1 MQPAE
6 RRRAMSADEAS
17 GSTSV
22 AARRSRAVDPVWRGT
37 AVAGVALLGGLSLA
51 LAAPSHAVPA
61 VAASLLGVA
70 VGVFVLGPRAAT
82 AVFRHPVLVAVAA
95 IALLVALRIVGLDNR
110 VVSSVPGL
118 QAVSSLWGAGRGPV
132 WTLMLMALAATGGL
146 VLIADALRVRLG
158 LARARPAPWQQ
169 LTGAPSSGLG
179 IPWRAVAGVAL
190 IGWVAFLGVGLAGP
204 YVGGNGVLQ
213 VVVMV
218 LVVGGAAVA
227 IGTPILIASLARID
241 RDQAGDARE
250 DERQRFAAHLH
261 DSVLQTLALVQRQ
274 ADDPAAV
281 VRLARRQEHALRAWM
296 AGEAELTSATL
307 GAALR
312 EVVAAVED
320 EHGATFEVSIIG
332 ERPLDAAGEAL
343 AAAAREALRNACVHA
358 PGAAVFVFAELSGE
372 HAEVFVR
379 DDGPGFDPQA
389 TPAERRGIRDA
400 LVGRMAAVGGS
411 ATIDAAPG
419 EGTEVALRIGARR

>member
-1 MQPAE
+1 
-6 RRRAMSADEAS
+6 MSTSEPV
-17 GSTSV
+17 GSTST
-22 AARRSRAVDPVWRGT
+22 AAEGRPRALDPVWRGT
-37 AVAGVALLGGLSLA
+37 AVAGIALLGGLSLA
-51 LAAPSHAVPA
+51 LIAPSHAVPA
-61 VAASLLGVA
+61 VAVSLLGVA
-70 VGVFVLGPRAAT
+70 AAIVVLGRRAAA
-82 AVFRHPVLVAVAA
+82 AVFRHPALVAVAA
-95 IALLVALRIVGLDNR
+95 IALFVALRVVGLDNR

-132 WTLMLMALAATGGL
+132 WTLALMALAATGGL
-146 VLIADALRVRLG
+146 VLIADALRIRLG
-158 LARARPAPWQQ
+158 LARARPVPWQQ
-169 LTGAPSSGLG
+169 LTDAPTGARGAG
-179 IPWRAVAGVAL
+179 IPWRAMAGVAL

-204 YVGGNGVLQ
+204 YVSGDGALRVTVTL
-213 VVVMV
+213 
-218 LVVGGAAVA
+218 LVAVGAALA
-227 IGTPILIASLARID
+227 IATPILIASLARID
-241 RDQAGDARE
+241 RDKAGRARE

-320 EHGATFEVSIIG
+320 EHGASFDVSVIG
-332 ERPLDAAGEAL
+332 ERPLDATGEAL
-343 AAAAREALRNACVHA
+343 VAAAREALRNACVHA
-358 PGAAVFVFAELSGE
+358 PGAAVFVFAELSNDR
-372 HAEVFVR
+372 AEVFVR
-379 DDGPGFDPQA
+379 DDGPGFDLEA
-389 TPAERRGIRDA
+389 VPAERRGIRDA

-411 ATIDAAPG
+411 ATVDAAPG

>member
-1 MQPAE
+1 MTAGEPSQA
-6 RRRAMSADEAS
+6 
-17 GSTSV
+17 TSV
-22 AARRSRAVDPVWRGT
+22 AAPRSRAADPAWRGT

-51 LAAPSHAVPA
+51 LATPSHAVPA
-61 VAASLLGVA
+61 VVASLIGVA
-70 VGVFVLGPRAAT
+70 AALVVLGRRAAT
-82 AVFRHPVLVAVAA
+82 AVFRHPALVAVAA

-110 VVSSVPGL
+110 VVSTVPGL
-118 QAVSSLWGAGRGPV
+118 QAISSLWGDGRGAV
-132 WTLMLMALAATGGL
+132 WTLALMALAATGGL

-158 LARARPAPWQQ
+158 LARARPPWQQ
-169 LTGAPSSGLG
+169 LTDGPASRPG
-179 IPWRAVAGVAL
+179 IPWRAAAGVAL
-190 IGWVAFLGVGLAGP
+190 IGWVAFLGVGLAGTF
-204 YVGGNGVLQ
+204 VRGDGALE
-213 VVVMV
+213 
-218 LVVGGAAVA
+218 LVVTLLVVAGAVVA
-227 IGTPILIASLARID
+227 IGAPILIASLARID
-241 RDQAGDARE
+241 RDQAGRARE

-320 EHGATFEVSIIG
+320 EHGSTFEVSIIG
-332 ERPLDAAGEAL
+332 DRPLDATGEAL
-343 AAAAREALRNACVHA
+343 AAAAREALRNACTHA
-358 PGAAVFVFAELSGE
+358 PGAAVFVFAELSSE
-372 HAEVFVR
+372 RAEVFVR
-379 DDGPGFDPQA
+379 DDGPGFRLEAVPV
-389 TPAERRGIRDA
+389 ERRGIRDA

-411 ATIDAAPG
+411 ATIDAMPG

>member
-1 MQPAE
+1 
-6 RRRAMSADEAS
+6 MSAAEPS
-17 GSTSV
+17 GSAT
-22 AARRSRAVDPVWRGT
+22 AGARRSRAADPVWRGT
-37 AVAGVALLGGLSLA
+37 AIAGIALLGGLSLA
-51 LAAPSHAVPA
+51 LAAPSHALPA

-70 VGVFVLGPRAAT
+70 AGVVVLGRRAAT
-82 AVFRHPVLVAVAA
+82 AAFRHPVLVAVAA
-95 IALLVALRIVGLDNR
+95 IALLAALRIVGLDNR
-110 VVSSVPGL
+110 VVSNVP
-118 QAVSSLWGAGRGPV
+118 GPV
-132 WTLMLMALAATGGL
+132 WTLTLMALAATGGL
-146 VLIADALRVRLG
+146 VLIADALRIRLG

-169 LTGAPSSGLG
+169 LTDAPSRGLG

-204 YVGGNGVLQ
+204 YVRGNGVLQ
-213 VVVMV
+213 VAVTL
-218 LVVGGAAVA
+218 LVVGGAVVA

-241 RDQAGDARE
+241 RDQAGRARE

-296 AGEAELTSATL
+296 AGEAELTSETL

-332 ERPLDAAGEAL
+332 ERSLDVTGEAL

-358 PGAAVFVFAELSGE
+358 PGAAVFVFAELSNE
-372 HAEVFVR
+372 QAEVFVR
-379 DDGPGFDPQA
+379 DDGAGFDPEA
-389 TPAERRGIRDA
+389 VPAERRGIRDA

-411 ATIDAAPG
+411 ATIDAVPG
-419 EGTEVALRIGARR
+419 EGTEVALRIGGARR

>member
-1 MQPAE
+1 
-6 RRRAMSADEAS
+6 MSAVEPS
-17 GSTSV
+17 GSAT
-22 AARRSRAVDPVWRGT
+22 APARRSRAGDPVWRAT
-37 AVAGVALLGGLSLA
+37 AIAGIALLGGLSLA
-51 LAAPSHAVPA
+51 LAAPSHALPA

-70 VGVFVLGPRAAT
+70 AGIVVLGRPAAT
-82 AVFRHPVLVAVAA
+82 ATFRHPVLVAVAA

-132 WTLMLMALAATGGL
+132 WTLALMALAATGGL
-146 VLIADALRVRLG
+146 VLIADALRIRLG
-158 LARARPAPWQQ
+158 LAQARQAPWQQ
-169 LTGAPSSGLG
+169 LTDGPSESPG

-213 VVVMV
+213 VVVTV
-218 LVVGGAAVA
+218 LVVGGAVVA
-227 IGTPILIASLARID
+227 IGTPILIGSLARID
-241 RDQAGDARE
+241 RDQAGRARE

-296 AGEAELTSATL
+296 AGEAELTSDTL

-332 ERPLDAAGEAL
+332 ERPLDATGEAL
-343 AAAAREALRNACVHA
+343 AAAAREALRNACAHA
-358 PGAAVFVFAELSGE
+358 LGAAVFVFAELSSE
-372 HAEVFVR
+372 QAEVFVR
-379 DDGPGFDPQA
+379 DDGPGFDPEA
-389 TPAERRGIRDA
+389 VPAERRGIRDA

-411 ATIDAAPG
+411 ATIDAVPG
-419 EGTEVALRIGARR
+419 GGTEVALRIGARR